1 MWEKYELMIGISR
14 SAESFCF
21 VLFARVEQ
29 ESKVLESVCL
39 YVMRDKNLCMHL
51 VRIIILARVSSIDE
65 KIFLRSF

>member
-1 MWEKYELMIGISR
+1 MIGISR
-14 SAESFCF
+14 SAESSCF

>member
-1 MWEKYELMIGISR
+1 MQNLL
-14 SAESFCF
+14 
-21 VLFARVEQ
+21 VLFCLLEQ